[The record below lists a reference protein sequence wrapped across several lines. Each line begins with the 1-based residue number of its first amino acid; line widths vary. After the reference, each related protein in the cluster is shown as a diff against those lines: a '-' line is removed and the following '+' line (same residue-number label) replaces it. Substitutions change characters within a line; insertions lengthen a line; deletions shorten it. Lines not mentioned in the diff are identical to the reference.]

1 MARRKGRIK
10 DKWREKR
17 WVNVSAP
24 DAFNNV
30 PIAYVPITDD
40 ENASGR
46 VIEITLFD
54 ILKGDPSQHQ
64 YKLYFQINKVDGE
77 NASTI
82 FKRFE
87 YSKEFLR
94 SLVRRGSSKI
104 NFIID
109 IKTKDGYIFR
119 VKIIALTYRPLNT
132 SRKHALRIIARDV
145 INNTVPEMTIDQFVQ
160 ATVYSKINSDLM
172 AAFKRVIKVRHV
184 GLEKV
189 KLIRT
194 ADKETKLLEA

>member
-17 WVNVSAP
+17 WINVNAP
-24 DAFNNV
+24 DSFNNV

-94 SLVRRGSSKI
+94 SLVRWGSSKI

-109 IKTKDGYIFR
+109 IKTKDGYVFR